1 MVGVWRDR
9 RGRVAPA
16 GGRFAMKRSS
26 DRILTTHTGSLPRP
40 PELQEALARFD
51 GGDGGPP
58 DPGSVAE
65 AVTGIVRRQAE
76 NGVDVVNDGE
86 MGKVMY
92 ATYVVSRLS
101 GFGGTGKAL
110 ELGDARDFPGWARMT
125 GFDDT
130 STFLALPA
138 CIDVVHYVDDAGVQ
152 ADIANLKAAI
162 ADADVQDAFLSA
174 ASPGVI
180 SAFLD
185 NQHYPSHEAYLR
197 ALGEAMKTEY
207 DAIHSAGIVLQID
220 CPDLAMGR
228 HIQFPDAS
236 FEEWRRTIE
245 LHVDVLNDA
254 TRDIPPQD
262 MRLHL
267 CWGNYE
273 GPHHLDVPLADIIEI
288 VLRARP
294 AAISFEA
301 ANPRHEHEYHVF
313 EDVKLPDG
321 KLLLPGVLDST
332 TNYIEHPQLVAER
345 ITRYAN
351 LVGRENVVASTDCG
365 FATGAAMVPIHPDVT
380 WAKFRAMAEGAEL
393 ATQELWAG
401 SAAAV

>member
-1 MVGVWRDR
+1 
-9 RGRVAPA
+9 
-16 GGRFAMKRSS
+16 MKRSS

-51 GGDGGPP
+51 RGEGDPP

-65 AVTGIVRRQAE
+65 AVDGIVRRQAE

-86 MGKVMY
+86 MGKVSY
-92 ATYVVSRLS
+92 STYVVSRMS

-110 ELGDARDFPGWARMT
+110 ELADARDFPGWARMS

-130 STFLALPA
+130 STLLALPA
-138 CIDVVHYVDDAGVQ
+138 CIDDVCYVGEADVQ
-152 ADIANLKAAI
+152 TDIANLKAAI
-162 ADADVQDAFLSA
+162 ADTDVQDAFLSA

-207 DAIHSAGIVLQID
+207 DAIHAAGIVLQID

-236 FEEWRRTIE
+236 FDEWRRTIE
-245 LHVDVLNDA
+245 LHVEVLNDA

-262 MRLHL
+262 MRMHL

-273 GPHHLDVPLADIIEI
+273 GPHHLDVPLADIIDI

-345 ITRYAN
+345 ITRYAA
-351 LVGRENVVASTDCG
+351 LVGRENVLASTDCG
-365 FATGAAMVPIHPDVT
+365 FATGAAIVPIHPDVT